1 MDKINKTFRFGGF
14 AILFITI
21 LALLLGREGF
31 AALIGISWPIS
42 ILFAVVVGVAIFI
55 AAIASIAVGKREN
68 KFYLYSVLSGFY
80 LVFVALD
87 IFTENNIFPVPLWMF
102 AVISIL
108 YSISVIRISKKISA
122 KASVS
127 D

>member
-87 IFTENNIFPVPLWMF
+87 IFTEI
-102 AVISIL
+102 ISSRFHYGCL
-108 YSISVIRISKKISA
+108 L
-122 KASVS
+122 
-127 D
+127 